1 MTPFVA
7 SGKQMPQLVRLYIV
21 SIAIGFALA
30 LAFTAL
36 LLAMDVAGLR
46 HLVGATRGGWIAVL
60 MLVVFHTVLFSG
72 VQFGI
77 RIMLMA
83 SDGGAGGGLRQRIRR
98 KAASVPALV
107 PARPR

>member
-1 MTPFVA
+1 
-7 SGKQMPQLVRLYIV
+7 MPQLVRLYIV

-36 LLAMDVAGLR
+36 LLALDVGTLR
-46 HLVGATRGGWIAVL
+46 HLVTATRGGWIAVL
-60 MLVVFHTVLFSG
+60 MLVVFATVLFSG

-83 SDGGAGGGLRQRIRR
+83 RKDGRGGGLRQRIRPNPAPAMAP
-98 KAASVPALV
+98 AAT
-107 PARPR
+107 RRR